1 MRTIGSGVFERLRS
15 LKMPEWLKGLA
26 TVGMHS
32 SDPYVRRRQT
42 VVNVSALVG
51 IVDNVFHTIQ
61 NLTYAFHD
69 LMPLSNYGLVM
80 IALFSLTPRFHRFG
94 ENAAAIYFVLVIAAG
109 NTFVVWSLGLESG
122 TQAYFALGG
131 AAFIF
136 FGVKHWKLFAASFV
150 LAIVLLVSSYMFA
163 PDIGPV
169 LPHDLA
175 FRKQLAA
182 QVMVNIL
189 VISSVLIVYALTA
202 LHKAEAALAAEHD
215 RAETLIETIMPRAI
229 ADRLK
234 RAPEKRIADR
244 HDAVT
249 VLFADLVGF
258 TPAARTLTPDE
269 VVGYLDGLFREF
281 DRLVEA
287 ADVEK
292 IKTIGDAY
300 MVVGGLTGSS
310 KEGAVSVGRLALDM
324 MHVIRNSEPLNG
336 VQLNL
341 RIGIHTGP
349 AIAGVI
355 GRRRFSY
362 DVWGDA
368 VNVASRMESH
378 SVAGEIQ
385 VTQAFRDMVVGDFA
399 FEERGNVD
407 VKGVGMMP
415 TAYLRG
421 ERNGGAVEA

>member
-1 MRTIGSGVFERLRS
+1 MKASGLAVIERLSKVRW
-15 LKMPEWLKGLA
+15 PVWLKGLA
-26 TVGMHS
+26 SAGITS
-32 SDPYVRRRQT
+32 TDPYVRRRQM

-51 IVDNVFHTIQ
+51 IADNLFHTIQ
-61 NLTYAFHD
+61 NLTYAFHE
-69 LMPLSNYGLVM
+69 LMLLSIYGIIM
-80 IALFSLTPRFHRFG
+80 ICLFAATSRLHRFG
-94 ENAAAIYFVLVIAAG
+94 DNVAAIYFVTVIATG
-109 NTFVVWSLGLESG
+109 NTFVVWTLGLESG

-136 FGVKHWKLFAASFV
+136 FGVGHWRLFAGCFC
-150 LAIVLLVSSYMFA
+150 LALVLLVSAYVFA
-163 PDIGPV
+163 PNVGPV
-169 LPHDLA
+169 MPHDLA

-182 QVMVNIL
+182 QVMVNVLI
-189 VISSVLIVYALTA
+189 ISSVLIVYALTA
-202 LHKAEAALAAEHD
+202 LHRAEAALAAEHE

-234 RAPEKRIADR
+234 KAPETRIADR

-258 TPAARTLTPDE
+258 TPAARNLQPDE
-269 VVGYLDGLFREF
+269 VVGFLDGLFRDF
-281 DRLVEA
+281 DHLVEEFG
-287 ADVEK
+287 VEK

-300 MVVGGLTGSS
+300 MVVGGLNGSPR
-310 KEGAVSVGRLALDM
+310 EAAVAVGHLALKM
-324 MHVIRNSEPLNG
+324 MSVIHSSEPLSG
-336 VQLNL
+336 VHLNL

-355 GRRRFSY
+355 GKRRFSY

-385 VTQAFRDMVVGDFA
+385 VTDAFRKTAGSNFDFQ
-399 FEERGNVD
+399 ERGAVEI
-407 VKGVGMMP
+407 KGVGKMQ
-415 TAYLRG
+415 TAFLKG
-421 ERNGGAVEA
+421 VKHG

>member
-1 MRTIGSGVFERLRS
+1 MKASGLAVIERLR
-15 LKMPEWLKGLA
+15 KVKWPVWLKGLA
-26 TVGMHS
+26 SAGIS
-32 SDPYVRRRQT
+32 STDPYVRRRQM

-51 IVDNVFHTIQ
+51 IADNLFHTIQ
-61 NLTYAFHD
+61 NLTYAFYE
-69 LMPLSNYGLVM
+69 LMPLSIYGIIM
-80 IALFSLTPRFHRFG
+80 ICLFAVTSRLHRFG
-94 ENAAAIYFVLVIAAG
+94 DNVAAIYFVLVIAAG

-136 FGVKHWKLFAASFV
+136 FGVGHWRLFAGCFC
-150 LAIVLLVSSYMFA
+150 LALVLLVSTYVFA
-163 PDIGPV
+163 PDVGPV
-169 LPHDLA
+169 MPHDLA

-182 QVMVNIL
+182 QVMVNVLI
-189 VISSVLIVYALTA
+189 ISSVLIVYALTA
-202 LHKAEAALAAEHD
+202 LHRAEAALAAEHE

-234 RAPEKRIADR
+234 KAPETRIADR
-244 HDAVT
+244 HEAVT

-258 TPAARTLTPDE
+258 TPAARNLQPEE
-269 VVGYLDGLFREF
+269 VVGFLDGLFRDF
-281 DRLVEA
+281 DHLVEEFG
-287 ADVEK
+287 VEK

-300 MVVGGLTGSS
+300 MVVGGLHGPAHDA
-310 KEGAVSVGRLALDM
+310 AVAVGHLALKM
-324 MHVIRNSEPLNG
+324 MGVIQSSEPLSG
-336 VQLNL
+336 VHLNL

-355 GRRRFSY
+355 GKRRFSY

-385 VTQAFRDMVVGDFA
+385 VTDAFRSMAGSNFDFQ
-399 FEERGNVD
+399 ERDAVEI
-407 VKGVGMMP
+407 KGVGKMQ
-415 TAYLRG
+415 TAFLKG
-421 ERNGGAVEA
+421 VKHG

>member
-1 MRTIGSGVFERLRS
+1 MKASGLAVIERLSKVRW
-15 LKMPEWLKGLA
+15 PIWLKGLA
-26 TVGMHS
+26 SAGITS
-32 SDPYVRRRQT
+32 TDPYVRRRQM

-51 IVDNVFHTIQ
+51 IADNLFHTIQ
-61 NLTYAFHD
+61 NLTYAFYG
-69 LMPLSNYGLVM
+69 LMPLSIYGIIM
-80 IALFSLTPRFHRFG
+80 ICLFAATSRLHRFG
-94 ENAAAIYFVLVIAAG
+94 DNVAAIYFVMVIATG

-136 FGVKHWKLFAASFV
+136 FGVGHWRLFAGCFC
-150 LAIVLLVSSYMFA
+150 LALVLLVSAYVFA
-163 PDIGPV
+163 PDVGPV
-169 LPHDLA
+169 MPHDLA

-182 QVMVNIL
+182 QVMVNVLI
-189 VISSVLIVYALTA
+189 ISSVLIVYALTA
-202 LHKAEAALAAEHD
+202 LHRAEAALAAEHE

-234 RAPEKRIADR
+234 RAPETRIADR

-258 TPAARTLTPDE
+258 TPAARNLQPDK
-269 VVGYLDGLFREF
+269 VVGFLDGLFRDF
-281 DRLVEA
+281 DHLVEEFG
-287 ADVEK
+287 VEK

-300 MVVGGLTGSS
+300 MVVGGLHGPPH
-310 KEGAVSVGRLALDM
+310 EAAVAVGHLALKM
-324 MHVIRNSEPLNG
+324 MRVIQSSEPLSG
-336 VQLNL
+336 VHLNL

-355 GRRRFSY
+355 GKRRFSY

-385 VTQAFRDMVVGDFA
+385 VTDEFRKTAGPNFDFQ
-399 FEERGNVD
+399 ERGAVEI
-407 VKGVGMMP
+407 KGVGKMQ
-415 TAYLRG
+415 TAFLKG
-421 ERNGGAVEA
+421 VKHG